1 MKICYIS
8 TVHPLNDNRVFH
20 KMAVGTA
27 AAGHDVHLII
37 KHERD
42 EHLQGVAVHCLQTS
56 LGRRMRMLAL
66 PALAFKKA
74 LALRADVY
82 HFHDPELI
90 PVGLLLKALGKRVI
104 YDVHENVA
112 QQLLNKKWVGP
123 LFLRKLVSQAVR
135 GLERIG
141 MLAFDGIVTARP
153 DIAEHFP
160 SVKTRVI
167 FNSAKLS
174 DIYAV
179 PTASQPKTKP
189 VVIYA
194 GAFTRIRGI
203 YELVQAMALVKADVE
218 LWLIGFWHD
227 KELKPE
233 CEALEG
239 WKRTRLFDYMTV
251 DETYAHMK
259 QADVG
264 IVTFLPAPNH
274 LTTISTKPFEY
285 MACGMPVIM
294 SDFPYWRQTF
304 TEYAE
309 FVNPADPVA
318 LAEKIDFLLQHPK
331 YARDLVD
338 RAKSWMEAHYSWE
351 REEQKLLALYRQ
363 LERGKLSAE
372 GESLA

>member
-20 KMAVGTA
+20 KMAVGMA
-27 AAGHDVHLII
+27 AAGHEVHLII

-42 EHLQGVAVHCLQTS
+42 ETVQGVVVHSLQS
-56 LGRRMRMLAL
+56 KLGRRMRMLAL
-66 PALAFKKA
+66 PILAMRKA

-112 QQLLNKKWVGP
+112 QQLLNKKWIGP
-123 LFLRKLVSQAVR
+123 LFARKLLSQTVR
-135 GLERIG
+135 ALERLG
-141 MLAFDGIVTARP
+141 MHAFDAIVTARP

-160 SVKTRVI
+160 SPKTRVI

-174 DIYAV
+174 DIYSV
-179 PTASQPKTKP
+179 PIALQAKSKP

-251 DETYAHMK
+251 DEAYAHMK
-259 QADVG
+259 QADIG

-285 MACGMPVIM
+285 MACDMPVVM

-304 TEYAE
+304 RDYAE
-309 FVNPADPVA
+309 FVNPADPVE
-318 LAEKIDFLLQHPK
+318 LAERIDFLLNHPAHAK
-331 YARDLVD
+331 DLVR
-338 RAKSWMEAHYSWE
+338 RAKAWMEENYSWE
-351 REEQKLLALYRQ
+351 REEKKLLAIYQQ
-363 LERGKLSAE
+363 LEHGKLS
-372 GESLA
+372 